1 MKNVL
6 PPVIIG
12 LAFLWYLETYRELCL
27 RTILAFVIGCIL
39 LRFFYA
45 R

>member
-1 MKNVL
+1 MKNVI

-12 LAFLWYLETYRELCL
+12 LACLWYFENYRELCL
-27 RTILAFVIGCIL
+27 RTILAFVIGCIV
-39 LRFFYA
+39 LRFFWS